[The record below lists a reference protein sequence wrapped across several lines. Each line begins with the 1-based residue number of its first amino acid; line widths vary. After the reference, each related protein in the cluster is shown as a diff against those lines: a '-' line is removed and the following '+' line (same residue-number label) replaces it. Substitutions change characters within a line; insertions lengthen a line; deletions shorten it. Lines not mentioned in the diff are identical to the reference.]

1 MTTHYRKL
9 PHQHPDG
16 AWLFVTWR
24 LAGALPSQPEVLTR
38 NEPQANAGA
47 AFAAFD
53 RSLDQ
58 VTRGPKWLADAR
70 IARLVADT
78 MLVGEQERNCYRLR
92 AWVLMPNHV
101 HVLWLPRVPMPMI
114 TRWIKG
120 STARSANLQLGRTA
134 SAFWQAESYDH
145 WVRNKDEMEK
155 TVRYI
160 EMNPVRAGL
169 AAIPEDWIWSSAHL
183 AGGIACPT
191 AAA

>member
-1 MTTHYRKL
+1 MSTYYRKL
-9 PHQHPDG
+9 PHQHPDD

-24 LAGALPSQPEVLTR
+24 LAGSLPSQPQVLTR
-38 NEPQANAGA
+38 NEPRVNAGA
-47 AFAAFD
+47 AFAAFE

-58 VTRGPKWLADAR
+58 AKRGPKWLADAR
-70 IARLVADT
+70 ITRLVTGTLIA
-78 MLVGEQERNCYRLR
+78 GEQERNFYQLR

-114 TRWIKG
+114 SRWIKS

-145 WVRNKDEMEK
+145 WLRNTNEMEK
-155 TVRYI
+155 TVHYI

-169 AAIPEDWIWSSAHL
+169 AATPEDWVWSSSHR
-183 AGGIACPT
+183 AGETACPM